1 MTKRKGRA
9 LKIVAGVVASFA
21 CFVGVIVYL
30 MMAKIVSFE
39 IAKLMLVA
47 LLGLYVGLGV
57 LIAAYRLMGKLQ

>member
-9 LKIVAGVVASFA
+9 LKIVAGIVVSFA
-21 CFVGVIVYL
+21 CFVGAIFYL
-30 MMAKIVSFE
+30 MMAGIVTFE

-47 LLGLYVGLGV
+47 LVGLYVGLGV